1 MRGATSFAIAAVLVL
16 AGGCGGTSE
25 RPALTAPARTL
36 TARFEPHR
44 TTAAERRAIARRLAR
59 ERPRYS
65 SIATRRRVAALPAA
79 RQRAALVAALRRSV
93 LRDARRRARRHELDG
108 PFRGA
113 SCRILRED
121 RDYAAATPEAPVLR
135 YDCLAY
141 TARANTDPPVA
152 LGSPFVARVDFARH
166 YYAWCLFTPVGG
178 EGAHT
183 AKTFDVKPDPACIE
197 R

>member
-1 MRGATSFAIAAVLVL
+1 MRGATRIAIAAVLVL
-16 AGGCGGTSE
+16 AGGCGGASK
-25 RPALTAPARTL
+25 RPALTVPAHTL
-36 TARFEPHR
+36 TANLPPSHL
-44 TTAAERRAIARRLAR
+44 TPAERRAIARRFAR
-59 ERPRYS
+59 ERPHYS
-65 SIATRRRVAALPAA
+65 SAATRRRVAALPAA
-79 RQRAALVAALRRSV
+79 RQRPALVAALRRSV
-93 LRDARRRARRHELDG
+93 LRDARDRARRHQLDG
-108 PFRGA
+108 PFRGV
-113 SCRILRED
+113 SCRILRDD

-152 LGSPFVARVDFARH
+152 LGSPFLARVDFAHR

-183 AKTFDVKPDPACIE
+183 SKTFDVKPDPACTE